1 MEGDHGQLLEPVWS
15 LCGHYE
21 EHKSLFSNFF
31 QCASIREPLRQK
43 PKGSTEL
50 KVYYELTFVTLGH
63 LQELVWSFT
72 FFSTSDPIS
81 AHILHILHW
90 FFNRKMPLGVLK
102 SIESLLYHW
111 GSIEEL
117 NWSLQVSISVC
128 SWKTPFQSK
137 CDNLPQQHLF
147 YTLLYVY
154 SKIFDELGQLYELL
168 WSLKNPYKLYWLGH
182 YSRS

>member
-1 MEGDHGQLLEPVWS
+1 MG
-15 LCGHYE
+15 
-21 EHKSLFSNFF
+21 
-31 QCASIREPLRQK
+31 QK
-43 PKGSTEL
+43 PKGCTEL

-81 AHILHILHW
+81 AHILNILHW

-117 NWSLQVSISVC
+117 NWSLHGSSSVC

-154 SKIFDELGQLYELL
+154 SKHFDELGQLYELI
-168 WSLKNPYKLYWLGH
+168 WSFKNPCQLYSLGH
-182 YSRS
+182 YSRSYCILQLPLVWNWTFFSWKEFFLLPNIRNAYFFFDWGY

>member
-1 MEGDHGQLLEPVWS
+1 MCFHS
-15 LCGHYE
+15 
-21 EHKSLFSNFF
+21 
-31 QCASIREPLRQK
+31 RTPLIFNMGQK

-81 AHILHILHW
+81 AHILNILHW

-117 NWSLQVSISVC
+117 NWSLHGSSSVC

-137 CDNLPQQHLF
+137 CDNLLPQQHLCIHCSMCTVKILMNWGNF
-147 YTLLYVY
+147 MSSYDL
-154 SKIFDELGQLYELL
+154 SKIRV
-168 WSLKNPYKLYWLGH
+168 NCTH
-182 YSRS
+182 